1 MYHES
6 QLVIHQKCSERASC
20 ACVVVNYRL
29 GFVVQPQV
37 CSAPCGFYLIAGHA
51 VPVVLF

>member
-6 QLVIHQKCSERASC
+6 QLVIRKKCSERASC
-20 ACVVVNYRL
+20 VCVVAKYRF

-37 CSAPCGFYLIAGHA
+37 CFAPCGFYLIAGQA